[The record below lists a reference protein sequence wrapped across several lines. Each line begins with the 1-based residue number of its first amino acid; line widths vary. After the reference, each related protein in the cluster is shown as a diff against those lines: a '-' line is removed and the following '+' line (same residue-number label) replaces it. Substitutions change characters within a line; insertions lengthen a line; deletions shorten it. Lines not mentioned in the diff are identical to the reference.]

1 MATSY
6 SPNIVTDGLVLC
18 LDAAD
23 KNSYS
28 GSIHGGVLST
38 WSDLSGQGNNGTISG
53 STFDT
58 GSGGS
63 INFDGSNDYV
73 ELPTSLPD
81 APTALTVTFWIYP
94 DAWDTG
100 TNGGWILDSGELDVV
115 IGTHSDDDYM
125 YFNRD
130 NTNATTYNVPTVGGW
145 THVLA
150 TWTSTSAN
158 AIVYHDGDVQS
169 TSTAANYGTIGSGDF
184 IGRRTGGT
192 YSFDGKIS
200 NVNVYN
206 RVLSVKE
213 LQQNFNAQRSRFGV

>member
-1 MATSY
+1 MATNY
-6 SPNIVTDGLVLC
+6 SPKIVTDGLVLC

-115 IGTHSDDDYM
+115 IGTHADDDYM
-125 YFNRD
+125 YFCVIMRNAPLCRRVMPNRMQKIIKGSLLFFMLIQRRL
-130 NTNATTYNVPTVGGW
+130 TVKGRFC
-145 THVLA
+145 
-150 TWTSTSAN
+150 
-158 AIVYHDGDVQS
+158 
-169 TSTAANYGTIGSGDF
+169 GSVAF
-184 IGRRTGGT
+184 
-192 YSFDGKIS
+192 FCFL
-200 NVNVYN
+200 
-206 RVLSVKE
+206 LSICFE
-213 LQQNFNAQRSRFGV
+213 C